1 MSSRSSYQITPT
13 ESLEEIL
20 SALNSVLASIG
31 DRLDKI
37 EGVRGTLEAKGGK
50 FSDDVKVDADIL
62 VRDSDE
68 KTIHSME

>member
-20 SALNSVLASIG
+20 TALNSVLASIG